1 VKAFVDRGLGVL
13 IPFGQGQRYDLAVQL
28 PDGRFLR
35 VQCKN
40 ARYDRGCV
48 IFNSRSTDHGM
59 GRQSYVGFADMF
71 GIYDAASDRVYLIP
85 VSELPGYEGRL
96 RINPTRNNQR
106 MKVRFAKEYEVDR
119 WTADELSRV
128 AAEGQSVQ
136 PDLSLVA

>member
-1 VKAFVDRGLGVL
+1 
-13 IPFGQGQRYDLAVQL
+13 
-28 PDGRFLR
+28 
-35 VQCKN
+35 
-40 ARYDRGCV
+40 
-48 IFNSRSTDHGM
+48 
-59 GRQSYVGFADMF
+59 MF